1 MNSYSFKKKR
11 DSLQSGIFGD
21 DIDRII
27 DRPKSV
33 EVKILKVPVG
43 RRHHFV
49 IQLSGDSMVDEFQ
62 IELRQFVEQFD
73 LGKKRDPINLA
84 PYGSI

>member
-1 MNSYSFKKKR
+1 M
-11 DSLQSGIFGD
+11 
-21 DIDRII
+21 
-27 DRPKSV
+27 

-84 PYGSI
+84 PYQMDRFEFDFNLTFQLTL